1 MKSVLAAERV
11 CEVQSVKAT
20 KAETQRQEAQ
30 SRFETQRLEF
40 KSLRRKRRA
49 HLLGADKRLFGH
61 D

>member
-1 MKSVLAAERV
+1 MKSVHAAERQI
-11 CEVQSVKAT
+11 QSVEART

-49 HLLGADKRLFGH
+49 RLLGADKRLFGH

>member
-1 MKSVLAAERV
+1 M